1 MENIRQFTQGLGSA
15 LAGFAVLALMLLGL
29 SGTLY
34 KLLSPGGW
42 IVQLFG
48 GSFSSGLAV
57 LAALGFLVVLAW
69 FCGHYTTA
77 RGRSLFSDL
86 FVYGF
91 TAAGLL
97 YAVRFWA
104 TGAF

>member
-1 MENIRQFTQGLGSA
+1 MENIRQSTNGLGQA
-15 LAGFAVLALMLLGL
+15 LMGFAMLILMLLGL

-34 KLLSPGGW
+34 KLLAPGGW

-48 GSFSSGLAV
+48 RSISAGFAV
-57 LAALGFLVVLAW
+57 LGALGFIAVVAW
-69 FCGHYTTA
+69 FSRAYGSPSA
-77 RGRSLFSDL
+77 SNRFADL

-91 TAAGLL
+91 TAAGLV
-97 YAVRFWA
+97 YAVRFWF

>member
-1 MENIRQFTQGLGSA
+1 MESIRQSTNGLGQA
-15 LAGFAVLALMLLGL
+15 LMGFAMLVLMLLGL

-34 KLLSPGGW
+34 KLLAPGGW

-48 GSFSSGLAV
+48 RSITSGLAV
-57 LAALGFLVVLAW
+57 LAALGFIAVVAW
-69 FCGHYTTA
+69 FSREYGSPSVHHRFA
-77 RGRSLFSDL
+77 DA

-91 TAAGLL
+91 TAAGLV

-104 TGAF
+104 NGSF

>member
-1 MENIRQFTQGLGSA
+1 MENIRQSTQGLGA
-15 LAGFAVLALMLLGL
+15 TLVGFAVLVLMLLGL

-48 GSFSSGLAV
+48 RGISSGLAV
-57 LAALGFLVVLAW
+57 LAVLGFLVILAW
-69 FCGHYTTA
+69 FCGHYTTS
-77 RGRSLFSDL
+77 RGRSRFSDL

-97 YAVRFWA
+97 YAVRFWT
-104 TGAF
+104 TGVF